1 MREWFTRL
9 IDWFRRDKLEAELRD
24 EISFH
29 HSSLER
35 DARDTDPV
43 SARRRLGNTT
53 RAIEDSRERWS
64 IPWLDQLQTDVRY
77 AVRGLRRS
85 PGFSLGVIATLAL
98 GIGANAAMFG
108 VVDRLMYRPYPM
120 LRDPSTVHRVYLRY
134 LERDALRTTF
144 AFEYTRY
151 LDFQKWTNSF
161 SEFAAFA
168 PMSRAVGS
176 AGSTRERAIAAVSA
190 SFFNFFDAKPVL
202 GRFFTAD
209 EDVTPRGAAVVVLT
223 HGYWQSEFGGRPD
236 VIGKPLLIDRQSYS
250 IIGVAPPGFEG
261 VNEGPP
267 RSAFIP
273 ITAYAGSQDGRD
285 RLEYYTRYNWGWM
298 QMMVRRRPDISVT
311 AASTDLTT
319 AYVRSWNAERE
330 FFPQLGPADVARA
343 HAMAG
348 PLKTSAGPDP
358 SLESR
363 TALWVTGVTL
373 IVLLIACANVAN
385 LFLGRAL
392 RRRREV
398 ALRLALGVTRR
409 RLAVQTMTESVVL
422 ALVGCALGVLI
433 AHTGGQTLSR
443 QFLPE
448 GHAFS
453 LFGDVRTLMVAI
465 GAALFAAILTGV
477 VPAML
482 ATKAD
487 LATALKAGAREGT
500 YHRSRTRTAL
510 LIAQGAL
517 SVALLVGAGLFVRS
531 LNRVHGMRLGYDADR
546 LVLVRRDLRGFT
558 LSDTATIALQQRLL
572 EAAQALPGVERAA
585 IVSSVPFWSHSA
597 TSLFVAGIDSVRR
610 LGRFTYQQGS
620 PDYFATTGTRIL
632 RGRAFGPD
640 DRAGAPRVAVV
651 SEGMAKVL
659 WPGKDALGQCM
670 RVAADTMPCTTV
682 IGIAEDAVQQSLTDD
697 QRYRYYLPLE
707 QHRPINGSFL
717 MLRVRGDPAN
727 QAEGIR
733 QALQRLMPG
742 EGYVT
747 AWPLDDV
754 LRAPRRSWE
763 IGATLF
769 VAFGGLALLVAAIGL
784 YAVIGYNVTQ
794 RMHEI
799 GVRIALGAQTRD
811 VIRLVVGQGMGFA
824 VAGAVLGGLLAFLAA
839 RWVQPLLFQQSARDP
854 FVFVTV
860 GGMLVLVAIAAS
872 SVPAFRATRAD
883 PNSTLRSE

>member
-1 MREWFTRL
+1 MQEWLNRL

-43 SARRRLGNTT
+43 SARIRLGNTT

-64 IPWLDQLQTDVRY
+64 IPWMDQLQQDVRY
-77 AVRGLRRS
+77 AIRGLRRS

-108 VVDRLMYRPYPM
+108 VVDRLMYRPFPM
-120 LRDPSTVHRVYLRY
+120 LKDPSTVHRVYLRQM
-134 LERDALRTTF
+134 ERDALRTSI

-151 LDFQKWTNSF
+151 LDFQRWTSSF

-168 PMSRAVGS
+168 PMGRAVGS
-176 AGSTRERAIAAVSA
+176 AGATRERSIAAVSA
-190 SFFNFFDAKPVL
+190 SYFDFFDVRPVL
-202 GRFFTAD
+202 GRFFTRD

-223 HGYWQSEFGGRPD
+223 HAFWQTEFGGRD
-236 VIGKPLLIDRQSYS
+236 VLGQPLLIDRQTYT

-273 ITAYAGSQDGRD
+273 ITAYAGSQEGRD

-298 QMMVRRRPDISVT
+298 QMMVRRRPNVSVT
-311 AASTDLTT
+311 AASTDLTN
-319 AYVRSWNAERE
+319 AFVRSWNTERE
-330 FFPQLGPADVARA
+330 FFPQLPPADVARP
-343 HAMAG
+343 HAIAG
-348 PLKTSAGPDP
+348 ALKTSAGPDP
-358 SLESR
+358 TLENK
-363 TALWVTGVTL
+363 TAVWVTGVTL

-398 ALRLALGVTRR
+398 ALRLALGVSRK
-409 RLAVQTMTESVVL
+409 RLAMQTMTESVVL
-422 ALVGCALGVLI
+422 ALVGCALGIVI
-433 AHTGGQTLSR
+433 AQTGGQTLSR
-443 QFLPE
+443 QFLPQ
-448 GHAFS
+448 GQPFS
-453 LFGDVRTLMVAI
+453 LLGDARTLLVAI
-465 GAALFAAILTGV
+465 AAALFAAVLTGV

-487 LATALKAGAREGT
+487 LSSALKAGAREGT

-517 SVALLVGAGLFVRS
+517 SVTLLVGAGLFVRS
-531 LNRVHGMRLGYDADR
+531 LNRVREMRMGIDTDR
-546 LVLVRRDLRGFT
+546 VVLVRRDLRG
-558 LSDTATIALQQRLL
+558 LALGETASVALQHRLL
-572 EAAQALPGVERAA
+572 ETAQALPAVAHAA
-585 IVSSVPFWSHSA
+585 IVSSIPFWS
-597 TSLFVAGIDSVRR
+597 TSRTRLFVAGIDSVDR
-610 LGRFTYQQGS
+610 LGRFTYQQAS
-620 PDYFATTGTRIL
+620 TDYFATTGTRIL
-632 RGRAFGPD
+632 RGRAFSPE

-651 SEGMAKVL
+651 SEGMARAL
-659 WPGKDALGQCM
+659 WPGRDALGQCM

-682 IGIAEDAVQQSLTDD
+682 VGIAEDAIQQSLTED
-697 QRYRYYLPLE
+697 QRFRYYLPLE
-707 QHRPINGSFL
+707 QYQPRNGIFL
-717 MLRVRGDPAN
+717 MVRVRGDAAG
-727 QAEGIR
+727 QTEGIR

-742 EGYVT
+742 EGFIT
-747 AWPLDDV
+747 AWPMDDV
-754 LRAPRRSWE
+754 FKAPRRSWE

-794 RMHEI
+794 RMHEL

-811 VIRLVVGQGMGFA
+811 VVRLVVGQGMGFGI
-824 VAGAVLGGLLAFLAA
+824 AGAILGGALAILAA

-854 FVFVTV
+854 FVFLTV
-860 GGMLVLVAIAAS
+860 GGILVMVAIAAS

-883 PNSTLRSE
+883 PNSTLRAE

>member
-1 MREWFTRL
+1 MRESLNRL
-9 IDWFRRDKLEAELRD
+9 LDWFRRDKLEAELRD
-24 EISFH
+24 EIRFH

-35 DARDTDPV
+35 DARDSDPV

-53 RAIEDSRERWS
+53 RAIEESRERWS
-64 IPWLDQLQTDVRY
+64 IPWMDQLQADVRY

-108 VVDRLMYRPYPM
+108 VVDRLMYRPFPM

-144 AFEYTRY
+144 SFEYTRY

-168 PMSRAVGS
+168 PMQRAVGS
-176 AGSTRERAIAAVSA
+176 AGATRERAIAAVSA
-190 SFFNFFDAKPVL
+190 TFFNFFDARPVV
-202 GRFFTAD
+202 GRFFTPD

-223 HGYWQSEFGGRPD
+223 HSYWQSEFGGRD
-236 VIGKPLLIDRQSYS
+236 VIGKPLLIDRQSYT

-273 ITAYAGSQDGRD
+273 ITAYAGSQQGRD

-298 QMMVRRRPDISVT
+298 QMMVRRRPNVSLA

-319 AYVRSWNAERE
+319 AYVRSWNAELE
-330 FFPQLGPADVARA
+330 FFPQLGPAAVAKPYA
-343 HAMAG
+343 IAG

-358 SLESR
+358 SLESK

-398 ALRLALGVTRR
+398 ALRLALGVSRR
-409 RLAVQTMTESVVL
+409 RLAMQTMTESVVL
-422 ALVGCALGVLI
+422 ALVGCALGILI
-433 AHTGGQTLSR
+433 AQTGGQTLSK

-453 LFGDVRTLMVAI
+453 LFGDARTLMVAI
-465 GAALFAAILTGV
+465 GAALCAAMLTGL
-477 VPAML
+477 VPALL

-500 YHRSRTRTAL
+500 YHRSKTRTAL

-531 LNRVHGMRLGYDADR
+531 LNRVRDMRMGFDADR
-546 LVLVRRDLRGFT
+546 IVLVRRDLRG
-558 LSDTATIALQQRLL
+558 LALGDTATIELQQRLL
-572 EAAQALPGVERAA
+572 ETAQTIPGVESAA
-585 IVSSVPFWSHSA
+585 IVSSVPFWSTSA
-597 TSLFVAGIDSVRR
+597 TNLYVAGIDSVRR

-620 PDYFATTGTRIL
+620 PDYFATSGTRIL
-632 RGRAFGPD
+632 RGRPFGPE

-651 SEGMAKVL
+651 SEGMARAL

-697 QRYRYYLPLE
+697 QRFRYYMPLA
-707 QHRPINGSFL
+707 QYRPINGSFL
-717 MLRVRGDPAN
+717 MLRVRGEPAA
-727 QAEGIR
+727 QSEGIR
-733 QALQRLMPG
+733 QALQGLMPG
-742 EGYVT
+742 EGYIT

-794 RMHEI
+794 RMHEL
-799 GVRIALGAQTRD
+799 GVRIALGAQTKD

-824 VAGAVLGGLLAFLAA
+824 VAGAVLGSVLAFLAA

-854 FVFVTV
+854 FVFMTV
-860 GGMLVLVAIAAS
+860 GGILVMVAIAAS